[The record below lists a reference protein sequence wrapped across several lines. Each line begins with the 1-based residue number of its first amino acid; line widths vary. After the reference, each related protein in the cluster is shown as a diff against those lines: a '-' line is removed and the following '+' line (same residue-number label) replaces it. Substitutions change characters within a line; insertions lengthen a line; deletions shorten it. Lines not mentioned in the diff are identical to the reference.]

1 MLTTT
6 GNLQSNLSINKMQF
20 TSIILRSITL
30 LMLFLLLF
38 QVTAHAQ
45 LDEVTSLIKE
55 GYYTQAI
62 SKLTLLSES
71 TKDLEKLSRYY
82 YQLGEIYY
90 TYTQQYPEALNVF
103 QSILN
108 LKAAGL
114 PIPEIYLA
122 YIKVGD
128 VYCRMGEHN
137 KAIHNYLTLV
147 DISPETHFVNK
158 IGWQRI
164 RDIRTALNDITVQRE
179 IIKTYRGS
187 PIEAVA
193 IFQIA
198 ELYRN
203 HSQLN
208 QPEKAIETYQE
219 LLQKHPTDMLAAEAQ
234 WRIAHIRHTV
244 LHQMSLAIESY
255 KKVAEYFP
263 TTNYAAEALF
273 HTANLYR
280 QEEKYT
286 NAINVYVKITD
297 EYPNFWNMHAVY
309 YWSGYCYEK
318 TQNNYGAIKAYKIFL
333 NVYLPTLDPVYL
345 GQISMYDKSVNEVIE
360 LIQNKVNTISEELP
374 IREFAKFEMAVEDG
388 NFQKALSI
396 GHDIM
401 LNVSNSQITK
411 SIASQLPSIKH
422 RAAIQ
427 KLRSQIHHNMVNT
440 TEIIR
445 AQLHIATI
453 YERELLDYSN
463 AVNAYRKV
471 VEDYPESHFAA
482 EAYYRIGLI
491 YADILEKPNSALKTF
506 NSVIEKHQNSIQAMM
521 ATFQVGEIYRRL
533 HRYDEALN
541 AYKIT
546 TSYPERE
553 LYLSE
558 GYKDSYADR
567 ALFRIGR
574 VYFEDKR
581 ISESRNAFEEF
592 IKNRP
597 DSPRLAAAHIYLA
610 VINAKNGENKV
621 SVVHY
626 RTAEKLLKE
635 NTIQMRMVID
645 EVESLGFLS
654 EDTILNK
661 IQERK
666 NRLINN

>member
-1 MLTTT
+1 
-6 GNLQSNLSINKMQF
+6 MQF
-20 TSIILRSITL
+20 TSILLRSITL
-30 LMLFLLLF
+30 LMLLLF
-38 QVTAHAQ
+38 LIQLTAHAQ
-45 LDEVTSLIKE
+45 TDEVTSLIKE
-55 GYYTQAI
+55 GYYSQAI
-62 SKLTLLSES
+62 AQLKQLSKS
-71 TKDLEKLSRYY
+71 TKDLEQLSSYY

-90 TYTQQYPEALNVF
+90 SYTQQYPEALNVF

-114 PIPEIYLA
+114 PLPEIYLA

-128 VYCRMGEHN
+128 VYCRMGEYN
-137 KAIHNYLTLV
+137 KAIHNFLTLV
-147 DISPETHFVNK
+147 DITPETHFVNK
-158 IGWQRI
+158 IGWQKI
-164 RDIRTALNDITVQRE
+164 RDIRTALNDLTVQRE
-179 IIKTYRGS
+179 IIKTYMGS

-193 IFQIA
+193 TFQIA

-244 LHQMSLAIESY
+244 LHQMALAIESY
-255 KKVAEYFP
+255 EKVAENFP

-273 HTANLYR
+273 HIANLYR
-280 QEEKYT
+280 EEEQFTK
-286 NAINVYVKITD
+286 AINVYVKITD

-318 TQNNYGAIKAYKIFL
+318 TQDNYGAINAYKIL
-333 NVYLPTLDPVYL
+333 LDVYLPTLDPVYL
-345 GQISMYDKSVNEVIE
+345 GQISMYDKSVSEVIE
-360 LIQNKVNTISEELP
+360 LTQNKINTILEELP
-374 IREFAKFEMAVEDG
+374 MREFAKFELAVESG

-396 GHDIM
+396 AHNIM
-401 LNVSNSQITK
+401 LNVSNPQIRK
-411 SIASQLPSIKH
+411 NVASQLPSIKH

-427 KLRSQIHHNMVNT
+427 KLMLYIQQNQIDT
-440 TEIIR
+440 TEKIR

-463 AVNAYRKV
+463 AVKAYRKV
-471 VEDYPESHFAA
+471 VEDHSESDYAA

-491 YADILEKPNSALKTF
+491 YADILEKPNSALKAF
-506 NSVIEKHQNSIQAMM
+506 NTVIEKHQNSIQAMM
-521 ATFQVGEIYRRL
+521 ATFQVGEIYRKL

-574 VYFEDKR
+574 VYYEDKR

-597 DSPRLAAAHIYLA
+597 ESPRLAAAHIYLA
-610 VINAKNGENKV
+610 VINQKNGETKV
-621 SVVHY
+621 SIVHY
-626 RTAEKLLKE
+626 RTAEKLLTE
-635 NTIQMRMVID
+635 NTIQMQMVID

-654 EDTILNK
+654 EDTILNN

-666 NRLINN
+666 NQLLNN